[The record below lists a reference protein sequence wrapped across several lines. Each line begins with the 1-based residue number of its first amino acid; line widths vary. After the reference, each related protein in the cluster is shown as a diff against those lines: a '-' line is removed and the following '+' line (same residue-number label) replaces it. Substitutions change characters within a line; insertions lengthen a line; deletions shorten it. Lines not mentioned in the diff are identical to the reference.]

1 MTVTSIDDVV
11 EQGIHDVI
19 SGMSHLARCIHSRAG
34 ALAMHCRRIITVIAF
49 IAFGFLFR
57 VEFLLAI
64 AIAPLAV
71 GAISLCA
78 GRAIKVQQ
86 VHPVPSNLPATQAI
100 ANGRNTM
107 ADAGPARGTAPG
119 LHNIVFR

>member
-19 SGMSHLARCIHSRAG
+19 SGMSHLARCIHARAG
-34 ALAMHCRRIITVIAF
+34 TLAMHCRRIITIIAF

-78 GRAIKVQQ
+78 RRAITVRL
-86 VHPVPSNLPATQAI
+86 VHPAPSND
-100 ANGRNTM
+100 
-107 ADAGPARGTAPG
+107 ADALQPARRFPACTTSPFADHNAETA
-119 LHNIVFR
+119 